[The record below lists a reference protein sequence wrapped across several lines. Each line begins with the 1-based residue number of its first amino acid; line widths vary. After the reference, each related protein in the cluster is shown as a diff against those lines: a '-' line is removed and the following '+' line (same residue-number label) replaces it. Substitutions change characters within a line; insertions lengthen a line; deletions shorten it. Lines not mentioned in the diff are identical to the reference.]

1 MRLNTSHPET
11 SKLEDVEKYIILWSE
26 MPDLNGTDR

>member
-1 MRLNTSHPET
+1 MRLNTSHPGT
-11 SKLEDVEKYIILWSE
+11 ISKLEDVEKYIWSE

>member
-1 MRLNTSHPET
+1 MTLNTSHPET
-11 SKLEDVEKYIILWSE
+11 SKLEDVEKYIWSE